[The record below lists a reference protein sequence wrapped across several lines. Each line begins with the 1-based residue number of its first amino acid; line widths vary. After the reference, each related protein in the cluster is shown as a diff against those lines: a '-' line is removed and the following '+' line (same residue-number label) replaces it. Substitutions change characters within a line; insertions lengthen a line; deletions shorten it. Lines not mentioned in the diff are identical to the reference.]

1 MGDGTIV
8 ARFGTVSSPEGG
20 DTLAFSAT
28 STVGAPEAPALAP
41 DAPGAALER
50 FARPEQQKSATE
62 ESASWRM
69 RRGWLVR
76 RMLLAADLLALSAAF
91 AAVEVVFRKS
101 GLVADVGIGVETVI
115 FLGLLPVWVLAA
127 KLYGLYDRDE
137 ERATHSTA
145 DEVVSVFHLV
155 TVGVWIFYATSWLVG
170 LSNPRQAKLA
180 AFWFLALVFVVAAR
194 SAARTLARRHSAYV
208 QNALIVGAG
217 EVGQLIGRKL
227 LQHPEYRINLLGFID
242 ADPRSKRRD
251 LGDLPVLGAP
261 EDIGE
266 IVRREGVDRVIVAF
280 SRDGHEQ
287 MLDLVRT
294 IRKQDVHVDL
304 VPRLFEAVGANVGIH
319 TLEGLP
325 LVGLPSSRISRSS
338 RLLKRSFDV
347 IGSATLLALVAPM
360 MLLIALLIRRD
371 SRGPIFFRQTRLGV
385 DLREFTLLKFR
396 TMYEGTDEAPHR
408 EYIKQI
414 MKSDALPGSN
424 NLYKLERHDSI
435 TRVGRWLRKT
445 SLDEL
450 PQLVNVLRGEMSLV
464 GPRPLIPYELEFFS
478 PHQFERF
485 LVPAGLTG
493 LWQVEARAHTTFGEA
508 LDLDVAYARGWSLG
522 LDLRLLLRTP
532 LVMFRKRETG

>member
-28 STVGAPEAPALAP
+28 STVGASET
-41 DAPGAALER
+41 PGLVVNASATAFER
-50 FARPEQQKSATE
+50 FAVSERQKSVTE
-62 ESASWRM
+62 AASRRI

-76 RMLLAADLLALSAAF
+76 RMLLAADLLALTAAF
-91 AAVEVVFRKS
+91 AVVEAFFHKS
-101 GLVADVGIGVETVI
+101 QLVGNVGIGLEAVI
-115 FLGLLPVWVLAA
+115 FLGLLPLWVLAA
-127 KLYGLYDRDE
+127 KLYGLYERDE
-137 ERATHSTA
+137 ESATHSTA
-145 DEVVSVFHLV
+145 DEVLSVFHLV
-155 TVGVWIFYATSWLVG
+155 TAGVWIFYATSWLVG
-170 LSNPRQAKLA
+170 LSNPDQAKLA
-180 AFWFLALVFVVAAR
+180 TFWFLALAFVVAAR
-194 SAARTLARRHSAYV
+194 SGARTLARRQSAYV

-242 ADPRSKRRD
+242 AEPLAKRRD
-251 LGDLPVLGAP
+251 LGDLPVLGTP

-280 SRDGHEQ
+280 SRGGHQQ
-287 MLDLVRT
+287 MLDLVRA
-294 IRKQDVHVDL
+294 IRKRDVHVDL

-325 LVGLPSSRISRSS
+325 LVGLPASRISRSS
-338 RLLKRSFDV
+338 RFLKRSLDV
-347 IGSATLLALVAPM
+347 FGSAAMLALCAPV
-360 MLLIALLIRRD
+360 MLLIAFLIRRD
-371 SRGPIFFRQTRLGV
+371 SHGPVLFRQTRVGM
-385 DLREFTLLKFR
+385 DLHEFTLLKFR
-396 TMYEGTDEAPHR
+396 TMYEGTDETPHR

-424 NLYKLERHDSI
+424 NLYKLERPDSI

-450 PQLVNVLRGEMSLV
+450 PQLINVLRGEMALV

-493 LWQVEARAHTTFGEA
+493 LWQVEGRAHTTFGEA
-508 LDLDVAYARGWSLG
+508 LDLDVAYVHGWSLG

-532 LVMFRKRETG
+532 LLMFRKRETG

>member
-1 MGDGTIV
+1 
-8 ARFGTVSSPEGG
+8 
-20 DTLAFSAT
+20 LAFSAT
-28 STVGAPEAPALAP
+28 STTDAAEAPGLAMGASAAFERRDLP
-41 DAPGAALER
+41 TAEAAP
-50 FARPEQQKSATE
+50 
-62 ESASWRM
+62 WRM

-76 RMLLAADLLALSAAF
+76 RMLLAADLLALAAAF
-91 AAVEVVFRKS
+91 AVVEAFFRKS
-101 GLVADVGIGVETVI
+101 GLVGDVGIGVETVI

-137 ERATHSTA
+137 DNATHSTA

-155 TVGVWIFYATSWLVG
+155 TAGVWLFYATSWLVG
-170 LSNPRQAKLA
+170 LWNPDQAKLA
-180 AFWFLALVFVVAAR
+180 TFWFLALVSVVVAR

-227 LQHPEYRINLLGFID
+227 LQHPEYRINLLGFVD
-242 ADPRSKRRD
+242 SEPREQRLD
-251 LGDLPVLGAP
+251 LGDLPVLGSP

-266 IVRREGVDRVIVAF
+266 LVRRERVDRVIVAF
-280 SRDGHEQ
+280 SREGHER
-287 MLDLVRT
+287 MLDLVRA
-294 IRKQDVHVDL
+294 IRKHDVHVDL

-338 RLLKRSFDV
+338 RLLKRSLDV
-347 IGSATLLALVAPM
+347 LGSATLLALCAPM
-360 MLLIALLIRRD
+360 MLLIAFLIRRD
-371 SRGPIFFRQTRLGV
+371 SPGPVFFRQTRLGI

-396 TMYEGTDEAPHR
+396 TMHEGTDEAPHR

-414 MKSDALPGSN
+414 MRSDALPGSN
-424 NLYKLERHDSI
+424 NLYKLERKDSI

-450 PQLVNVLRGEMSLV
+450 PQLINVLRGDMSLV

-478 PHQFERF
+478 PHHFERF

-493 LWQVEARAHTTFGEA
+493 LWQVEARAHSTFGEA

-522 LDLRLLLRTP
+522 LDLRLVLRTP